1 MERNITKLQA
11 GQEGEI
17 LLLVQEVEKAVAS
30 NGSHYEKL
38 KVRDTEGNDAMVF
51 NWNEPFAAP
60 LPAVIYAKIH
70 TKLVK
75 EMNNYNMSTYQPDNS
90 VPKSEFLPKP
100 TINVKEYWHE
110 LIEHANQLPPELRRL
125 VELVLMDDQ
134 KKFLSYPLTSSKS
147 FARRCGILEA
157 TLKLTKMTADACCT
171 LPTIDRNLSITSA
184 ILYYVG
190 YIECINDAFLATP
203 EEILIGAGVSAHTKV
218 ISQAENV
225 KKELKDDNLQHFC
238 ETVKCISHI
247 LLSRYKGINTAIP
260 EAMLLRHL
268 DAIITDIDY
277 MISATAAT
285 EPGKISSVSGL
296 GKLYR
301 R

>member
-17 LLLVQEVEKAVAS
+17 LLLVQEVKKAVAS

-190 YIECINDAFLATP
+190 YTECINDAFLATP
-203 EEILIGAGVSAHTKV
+203 EEILIGAGVSAYTKV

-238 ETVKCISHI
+238 EAVKCISHI